1 MSWIFLGIAGI
12 LEMVWAVGLKVSH
25 GFSQFLP
32 SILTIIAMMASFGFL
47 ALALKQ
53 LPLSIAYAVWTG
65 IGIIGTTLAGVFFF
79 GESMTFLHLLCIAS
93 IALGI
98 VGLRLIS

>member
-1 MSWIFLGIAGI
+1 MSWIFLCIAGI

-65 IGIIGTTLAGVFFF
+65 IGIIGTMLAGVFFF
-79 GESMTFLHLLCIAS
+79 GE
-93 IALGI
+93 
-98 VGLRLIS
+98 

>member
-1 MSWIFLGIAGI
+1 MSWIFLCIAGI

-65 IGIIGTTLAGVFFF
+65 IGIIGTTLAGVFSL
-79 GESMTFLHLLCIAS
+79 ENQ
-93 IALGI
+93 
-98 VGLRLIS
+98 

>member
-1 MSWIFLGIAGI
+1 MSWIFLCIAGI

-65 IGIIGTTLAGVFFF
+65 IGDRKSV
-79 GESMTFLHLLCIAS
+79 
-93 IALGI
+93 
-98 VGLRLIS
+98 V

>member
-1 MSWIFLGIAGI
+1 MSWIFLCIAGI

-79 GESMTFLHLLCIAS
+79 GESMTFLHPVSYTHLTLPTIA
-93 IALGI
+93 
-98 VGLRLIS
+98 